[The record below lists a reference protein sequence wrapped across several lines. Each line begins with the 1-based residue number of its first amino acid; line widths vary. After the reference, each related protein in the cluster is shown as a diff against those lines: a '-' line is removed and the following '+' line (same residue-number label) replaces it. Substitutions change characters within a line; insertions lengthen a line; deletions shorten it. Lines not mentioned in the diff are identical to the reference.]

1 MKVRVG
7 TAGGYRPSE
16 SSNTVHGHTA
26 AGLISKLH
34 LQQVQP
40 VINHLVRWS
49 RAIIEGPVLGRGR
62 DPSVMHSAYCYMDT
76 HWTIDLKEFVLNI
89 ISPHV
94 SPGLEFLLVPLAS
107 CHR

>member
-1 MKVRVG
+1 MKGHVG

-49 RAIIEGPVLGRGR
+49 GAIVEGPVLGGGRGH
-62 DPSVMHSAYCYMDT
+62 SVRHTAYGYTDT
-76 HWTIDLKEFVLNI
+76 RWTICLKEFVLNI
-89 ISPHV
+89 GQKRS
-94 SPGLEFLLVPLAS
+94 
-107 CHR
+107 R